1 MSAIS
6 TDTTTL
12 DFGVISD
19 DPNCS
24 DITILSTSQVYVL
37 TCNSI
42 TESSNKQGSGA
53 QKDGSEDNEVL
64 KKINSYCKRFHV
76 QGGANA
82 GTQNNQS
89 LVSNLDNLQSALLH
103 LTFPNVPLPLSQSLH
118 QFEVAQL
125 MNLLSLNS
133 TVEEVESLIPS
144 IRRIGREGVETV
156 LEMVRRSLERL
167 MG

>member
-19 DPNCS
+19 DPTCA

-42 TESSNKQGSGA
+42 TESANKTT
-53 QKDGSEDNEVL
+53 KDEENEVL
-64 KKINSYCKRFHV
+64 TKINSYCKRFHV

-82 GTQNNQS
+82 GAQNNQS